1 MTFFHI
7 LMQVKSVMNRIWIRE
22 TNEKRKSLE
31 RQIVALLKSE
41 LALMQK
47 KKELYQQYKD
57 LVDAATDAYQN
68 QDMSV
73 W

>member
-1 MTFFHI
+1 
-7 LMQVKSVMNRIWIRE
+7 MNRIWIRE
-22 TNEKRKSLE
+22 TNDKRKSLE
-31 RQIVALLKSE
+31 REILELLKEE

-47 KKELYQQYKD
+47 KKALYQQYKD

-68 QDMSV
+68 QDISV

>member
-1 MTFFHI
+1 
-7 LMQVKSVMNRIWIRE
+7 MNRIWIRE

>member
-1 MTFFHI
+1 
-7 LMQVKSVMNRIWIRE
+7 MQVKSLMNRIWIRE
-22 TNEKRKSLE
+22 TNDKRKSLE
-31 RQIVALLKSE
+31 REILELLKEE

-47 KKELYQQYKD
+47 KKALYQQYKD

-68 QDMSV
+68 QDISV